1 MSRFFRNILVDTT
14 PLREAPR
21 FRWLFAGHGLSWIG
35 RQITVVAVPFQLYAM
50 TGSTVKVG
58 TLGLVQFGATI
69 VISLAGGAIADA
81 MDRRMLLLV
90 SQVSLAATAGVL
102 SWNSSLDVP
111 LEWPLYV
118 LTAANAAVSSVDLPT
133 RAAVLPTLV
142 SRALLPSAFALNQTL
157 GNVAKAGGP
166 ALAGVLIAT
175 TTLQVT
181 YLIEALAFILG
192 AVLVFPIGPLP
203 PQEGASR
210 PGFKSIAEGFRF
222 LRQRRILQATFAID
236 LNAMIFG
243 MPSALFPAIGITV
256 LGGDA
261 STVGLLYAAP
271 GMGALIAAF
280 TSGWVGRVRRQG
292 RAVIFAAIGWGIAI
306 TVFGFTK
313 SVPMAVTMLM
323 VAGAADV
330 VSAVFRNTILQ
341 LTVPDNL
348 RGRLSGFHVA
358 VVAGGPR
365 LGDFEAGAVAAL
377 TSLRFSVISGGLA
390 CVLGALGIAKWM
402 PELARYVDR
411 PFNEQDEVP

>member
-1 MSRFFRNILVDTT
+1 VSRFFRNLLVDTT
-14 PLREAPR
+14 PLRLAPR
-21 FRWLFAGHGLSWIG
+21 FRWLFAGHGISWIG

-58 TLGLVQFGATI
+58 TLGLIQFGATI
-69 VISLAGGAIADA
+69 VVSLAGGAIADA
-81 MDRRMLLLV
+81 VDRRLLLLI
-90 SQVSLAATAGVL
+90 SQLSLAATAGAL
-102 SWNSSLDVP
+102 AWNSGLDIP

-133 RAAVLPTLV
+133 RAAVVPTLV
-142 SRALLPSAFALNQTL
+142 RRDLLPSAFALIQTL
-157 GNVAKAGGP
+157 GNVAKAAGP

-175 TTLQVT
+175 TTLEVT
-181 YLIEALAFILG
+181 YLLEAVAFILG

-222 LRQRRILQATFAID
+222 LRTRRVLQGTFAID
-236 LNAMIFG
+236 LNAMVFG
-243 MPSALFPAIGITV
+243 MPSALFPAIGVTV

-292 RAVIFAAIGWGIAI
+292 RAVIVAVIGWGIAI
-306 TVFGFTK
+306 TIFGLT
-313 SVPMAVTMLM
+313 SSIPMAVAMLM

-330 VSAVFRNTILQ
+330 VSAVFRSTILQ

-348 RGRLSGFHVA
+348 RGRLSGISIA
-358 VVAGGPR
+358 VVSGGPR
-365 LGDFEAGAVAAL
+365 LGDFEAGAMAAL
-377 TSLRFSVISGGLA
+377 TSLRFSVISGGIA

-411 PFNEQDEVP
+411 PTNEQDEVP